1 MEKKKETSAPDNKLS
16 YDELERVA
24 IQLNARVK
32 ELSEALIAEQ
42 DRNTWGRLEIML
54 RCISSADA
62 FKDEG
67 FIANCCE
74 EIKLQ
79 LFPKKEE

>member
-1 MEKKKETSAPDNKLS
+1 MEKKKETTAPDNKLS
-16 YDELERVA
+16 YEELERVA

-42 DRNTWGRLEIML
+42 NRNDWGRLEIML

>member
-1 MEKKKETSAPDNKLS
+1 MDKKKETSTPNNKLS

-24 IQLNARVK
+24 IQLNSRVK
-32 ELSEALIAEQ
+32 ELSEALVAEQ
-42 DRNTWGRLEIML
+42 DRNTWGRMEILL

-67 FIANCCE
+67 FIANCCN

>member
-1 MEKKKETSAPDNKLS
+1 MEKKKETTAPDNKLS
-16 YDELERVA
+16 YEELERVA

-54 RCISSADA
+54 RCIASADA